1 MQNTSLLL
9 FYFDRNFHF
18 YPINLLKHLKLVR
31 KLKNRNNPFNYAYL
45 IQQKLEKKKR
55 SKNKNRGKNGVN
67 VFKNY
72 LNQSTSQSSNI

>member
-45 IQQKLEKKKR
+45 IQQKLEKKKDQ
-55 SKNKNRGKNGVN
+55 KIKTEGKTALM
-67 VFKNY
+67 FLK
-72 LNQSTSQSSNI
+72 II